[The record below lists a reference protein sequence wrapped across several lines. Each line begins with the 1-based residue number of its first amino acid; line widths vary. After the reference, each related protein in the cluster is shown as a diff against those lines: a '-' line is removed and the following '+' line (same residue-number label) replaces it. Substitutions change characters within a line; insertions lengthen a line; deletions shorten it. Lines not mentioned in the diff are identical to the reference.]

1 MSEKQKKEIYDQIR
15 KIDNKIYNIKLT
27 SLELEQLELWLPS
40 IETKEEIEGRILE
53 RVIIACDEAK
63 QTGDS
68 V

>member
-1 MSEKQKKEIYDQIR
+1 MSNEKKDVYDEIR

-27 SLELEQLELWLPS
+27 YLELEQLETWLAN
-40 IETKEEIEGRILE
+40 IKVVEEVEGSILE
-53 RVIIACDEAK
+53 RVIMACDEAK

>member
-1 MSEKQKKEIYDQIR
+1 MSDEKKDVYEEIR

-27 SLELEQLELWLPS
+27 YLELEQLENWLAN
-40 IETKEEIEGRILE
+40 INVLDEVEGAILE

-63 QTGDS
+63 KTGDS

>member
-1 MSEKQKKEIYDQIR
+1 MSSEKKDVYEEIR

-27 SLELEQLELWLPS
+27 YLELEQLETWLANIKV
-40 IETKEEIEGRILE
+40 IEEVEGSILE
-53 RVIIACDEAK
+53 RVIMACDEAK

>member
-1 MSEKQKKEIYDQIR
+1 MSNEKKDVYAEIR

-27 SLELEQLELWLPS
+27 YLELEQLESWLAN
-40 IETKEEIEGRILE
+40 INVVEEVEGSILE

>member
-1 MSEKQKKEIYDQIR
+1 MSNEKKNVYDEIR
-15 KIDNKIYNIKLT
+15 KLDNKIYNIKLT
-27 SLELEQLELWLPS
+27 YLELEQLETWLAN
-40 IETKEEIEGRILE
+40 IKVIEEIEGRILE